1 MKFSGLQKISL
12 IDYPNK
18 VASVLF
24 TPGCNLRCG
33 FCHNWRIVTDPK
45 PPFLQEAQ
53 ALEILE
59 SRKKYV
65 DSVVVTGGE
74 PTMHKELPKF
84 LAKLKARGFMVKLDT
99 NGFYP
104 EVLEECLASVD
115 YVAMDVKTCLDKY
128 RLLGAKDTMGLMRS
142 AEILKTGKVPYEF
155 RTTTVPDIVTAED
168 VTCIGELIKGAST
181 HAFQQFVPQDT
192 LDKRFE
198 GLKPYAAESITEF
211 AGTISC
217 PTLGS
222 FHPRWLS
229 PFGRC

>member
-24 TPGCNLRCG
+24 APGCNLRCP
-33 FCHNWRIVTDPK
+33 FCHNWRIAVDPK
-45 PPFLQEAQ
+45 PPFLQETV

-59 SRKKYV
+59 ARKRYV
-65 DSVVVTGGE
+65 DAVVVTGGE

-84 LAKLKARGFMVKLDT
+84 LAKLKERGFMVKLDT

-104 EVLEECLASVD
+104 EVLEECLPYVD
-115 YVAMDVKTCLDKY
+115 YVALDVKTSLEKY
-128 RLLGAKDTMGLMRS
+128 RQLGTKDTAGLMRTV
-142 AEILKTGKVPYEF
+142 EILKTGKVPYEF
-155 RTTTVPDIVTAED
+155 RTTVVPELVTAED
-168 VTCIGELIKGAST
+168 VERIGEMVKGAKT

-198 GLKPYAAESITEF
+198 ALKPYAPEIIAEF
-211 AGTISC
+211 AENMKKYAENVI
-217 PTLGS
+217 L
-222 FHPRWLS
+222 RV
-229 PFGRC
+229 